1 MSTDHLRLQ
10 LQPVTARLAT
20 IVAIVGK
27 VLRPA
32 AIIGLI
38 ATAVIAV
45 SLAPWT
51 FHSTASLVVWCA
63 LVVIGVAAALR
74 LLWHGRLLQRTLGQ
88 PDYLVQ
94 SIGRLGEVS
103 REHSQQLAE
112 QLDHVVSADEGTK
125 TRAAFK
131 MLRNV
136 RNLSA
141 LKEMGEASSAIVAPI
156 SGPRL
161 VWSGYAVAIVAAA
174 SFLAIPVAIG
184 SAIGLLLR

>member
-1 MSTDHLRLQ
+1 MSTDNLALQ
-10 LQPVTARLAT
+10 LQPITARLAT
-20 IVAIVGK
+20 IVAVVGR

-45 SLAPWT
+45 SLAPWMLD
-51 FHSTASLVVWCA
+51 STAPLVVWCV
-63 LVVIGVAAALR
+63 LVVVGVAAAVR
-74 LLWHGRLLQRTLGQ
+74 LVWHSRLLQRTLGQ
-88 PDYLVQ
+88 PEYLVQ
-94 SIGRLGEVS
+94 SFTRLGEVS
-103 REHSQQLAE
+103 REHSQRLGE
-112 QLDHVVSADEGTK
+112 QLDNLANADQGTK
-125 TRAAFK
+125 ARTAFK
-131 MLRNV
+131 LLGNV

-141 LKEMGEASSAIVAPI
+141 VKEMGEASNVIVAPI

-174 SFLAIPVAIG
+174 SFLAIPIAIG

>member
-1 MSTDHLRLQ
+1 MSTDNLALQ
-10 LQPVTARLAT
+10 LQPVTARLVT
-20 IVAIVGK
+20 IVAVVGR

-32 AIIGLI
+32 AIIGII
-38 ATAVIAV
+38 ATAAIAV
-45 SLAPWT
+45 ALAPWM
-51 FHSTASLVVWCA
+51 FHSPAPLVLWCVLVV
-63 LVVIGVAAALR
+63 VGVAAALR
-74 LLWHGRLLQRTLGQ
+74 LVWHSRLLQRTLGQ

-94 SIGRLGEVS
+94 SIGRLGEIS
-103 REHSQQLAE
+103 REHSQRLGE
-112 QLDHVVSADEGTK
+112 QLDHVVNADQGTK
-125 TRAAFK
+125 ARSAFK

-141 LKEMGEASSAIVAPI
+141 VKEMGEASNAIVAPI

-174 SFLAIPVAIG
+174 SFLALPVAIG